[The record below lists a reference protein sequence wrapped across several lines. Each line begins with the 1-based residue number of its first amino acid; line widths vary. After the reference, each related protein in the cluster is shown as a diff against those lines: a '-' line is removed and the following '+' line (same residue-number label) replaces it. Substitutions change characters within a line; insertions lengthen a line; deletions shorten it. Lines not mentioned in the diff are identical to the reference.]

1 MNPPPPS
8 QSPMPLNEELQLRI
22 QALLKLRREMLALHA
37 RLEYLRLM
45 LRISGPALRPAPPR
59 SGAR

>member
-22 QALLKLRREMLALHA
+22 QALLKLRREMLVLHA

-45 LRISGPALRPAPPR
+45 LRISSPVVRSAPPR